1 MADQVLD
8 ARSQPAEPP
17 EDDPRAKTHS
27 YLRTAMAALL
37 ITIGVAVLHQTWQQG
52 ELLGS
57 VSGYYYTPA
66 QAVFVGGL
74 MALGVAMIALRG
86 TNPVEEVALN
96 LGGMCAILVAV
107 VPTSRNQEQRGGLE
121 ACEEAGITCP
131 DLSTL
136 EEATRAN
143 VVNNMVA
150 ALALGLF
157 GMIAALWLVLRAG
170 NRAGSHLS
178 RTAFWWGLAS
188 TAAVWLCCAVTLL
201 VSTGRFIEYAH
212 HIAAVGLLGCLCV
225 VALANAVGKDLKRQ
239 NKTEPDD
246 VADALHTAGRAL
258 VSPKHSSTYAI
269 FARAMI
275 VAGVVGA
282 LLLLAERLLPAATR
296 EGLHT
301 LFWVEIVVALLFIL
315 FWLFQTA
322 DLHTRRA

>member
-1 MADQVLD
+1 MADQVLG
-8 ARSQPAEPP
+8 AHSQPAEPP

-86 TNPVEEVALN
+86 TNSVEEVALN

-107 VPTSRNQEQRGGLE
+107 VPTSRNLEQRGGLE
-121 ACEEAGITCP
+121 VCEETGASCP
-131 DLSTL
+131 DLSAL

-150 ALALGLF
+150 ALALGLL
-157 GMIAALWLVLRAG
+157 GMIAALWLVVRSG
-170 NRAGSHLS
+170 NRADPRLS

-188 TAAVWLCCAVTLL
+188 TAAVWLCCAAALL
-201 VSTGRFIEYAH
+201 VSTERFIEYAH

-225 VALANAVGKDLKRQ
+225 VALANAVRQDLKRQ
-239 NKTEPDD
+239 RKTTPDD
-246 VADALHTAGRAL
+246 VTDALNSAGRAM
-258 VSPKHSSTYAI
+258 VSTRHSSRYAG
-269 FARAMI
+269 FAWAMI
-275 VAGVVGA
+275 AAGVAGA
-282 LLLLAERLLPAATR
+282 LLLLGERLLPAATR
-296 EGLHT
+296 ESLHT